1 MAWTMKVE
9 KSVALNGMSDA
20 AAYIFI
26 LYEDETVRK
35 RLSQLN
41 AKGCH
46 D

>member
-9 KSVALNGMSDA
+9 KSVALNGISDA

-35 RLSQLN
+35 RLLLLI
-41 AKGCH
+41 AKACH
-46 D
+46 V